1 MNTQSNGVYK
11 LIEETHKDVSE
22 IKDHLAQS
30 IDKLSS
36 SVNSLTKSVEAL
48 STKQEHIYTHAL
60 QSIPL
65 KFVFYL
71 FFIVLVAFASGTVLK
86 EIAEADVVKLFL
98 LGK

>member
-1 MNTQSNGVYK
+1 MSSEPNGMYK
-11 LIEETHKDVSE
+11 FIQETHEDVRE

-30 IDKLSS
+30 IDKLST
-36 SVNSLTKSVEAL
+36 SVNNLTKSVEAL

-60 QSIPL
+60 QSIPIR
-65 KFVFYL
+65 FVFYL
-71 FFIVLVAFASGTVLK
+71 FFIVLIAFASGTVLK